1 MARISKEDQ
10 ARIRQDILNVAKAK
24 FRDIGFEQV
33 STKAIA
39 KEVGIAEG
47 TLFNYFDSKTHLF
60 LEVFSEQFILESG
73 TLQFDVNF
81 EEHLVDAIMNHLTK
95 LMKMMLRL
103 PKPILTELMMA
114 SVRMAKK
121 YPKQF
126 KRFAELD
133 FKYIEEMEQF
143 LTTLQEHHVIKE
155 GNTRLLSEMIYG
167 VVMYEFLIYLYEK
180 EVTKDT
186 MKTNVRM
193 KLDLLLQGYYQG
205 GKHGN

>member
-10 ARIRQDILNVAKAK
+10 ARIRNDILEVASVK
-24 FRDIGFEQV
+24 FQEAGFEHV

-60 LEVFSEQFILESG
+60 LEVFSEQFILENG
-73 TLQFDVNF
+73 TLTFDVNLD
-81 EEHLVDAIMNHLTK
+81 EHLVDAIMKHLEK

-121 YPKQF
+121 HPKQF

-143 LTTLQEHHVIKE
+143 LTRLQTHHVIKE
-155 GNTRLLSEMIYG
+155 VNPRLLSEMIYG

-180 EVTKDT
+180 EVTKDD
-186 MKTNVRM
+186 MKHNIRT
-193 KLDLLLQGYYQG
+193 KLDLLLQGYCQG
-205 GKHGN
+205 GEHGN